1 MTHPIVRW
9 CIILSLAF
17 FTVSVAKAEYID
29 LSNGGIQITAPM
41 RCDEEVPQVCVV
53 VVYEEKEYLVV
64 LDQKGERKIYRI
76 EDEKPVLIWDRDSI

>member
-1 MTHPIVRW
+1 MHKYILAFLLMFPIVGNAQY
-9 CIILSLAF
+9 L
-17 FTVSVAKAEYID
+17 D

-64 LDQKGERKIYRI
+64 LDQKGERKLYEIVN
-76 EDEKPVLIWDRDSI
+76 EKPVLIWDRETI

>member
-1 MTHPIVRW
+1 MKYILAFLLMFPIVGNAQW
-9 CIILSLAF
+9 L
-17 FTVSVAKAEYID
+17 D

-64 LDQKGERKIYRI
+64 LDQKGERKLYEIVN
-76 EDEKPVLIWDRDSI
+76 EKPVLIWDRETI